1 MALDTSIL
9 DQLFG
14 SNPLDT
20 SNRDPLDMDKYN
32 IQPDPNTIAMREQQS
47 VANQAALAPQI
58 DQMNQRPG
66 FFGVDRRALAAI
78 GAQMVKGGQGNITTP
93 LGAMGLG
100 VADYTKQLGD
110 DANTIF
116 ARAAAQA
123 TLESQRQ
130 AQIDALNASMKRQDM
145 KDQLGLQREDVK
157 SARQIMLG
165 QMQADRS
172 DAQQQMITDRLLQ
185 LQAMKQDQKNSL
197 NNPDMILKNRIMVL
211 NDKINQAK
219 AAGSDDVAT
228 QLQSMKEDALQNYY
242 QILGKKISSVNANT
256 QATSNDP
263 EGRLVQPT
271 GDPLQDKILASNLR
285 TANSEF
291 LKTANIQNVNANA
304 LIGTLSQFR
313 QQFFPQDAKDTISY
327 LKDQM
332 DQTTD
337 VAQKAALQDN
347 IDKIMQ
353 EKITPLGRLN
363 EKAGML
369 GSELSNVVRLSG
381 TNALAD
387 SISKNFS
394 SDQQVMLQ
402 HLQSILTEQGIGA
415 YRVPGTGRMTNQ
427 QMDIIKN
434 AIPNTKNMTP
444 QALDMGIE
452 LLQTKMKLLQAYN
465 TGKAAYISTPHLD
478 PSDGKMKL
486 GNPAYFDKMFASE
499 YSGPE
504 EQKLTNRL
512 NSIKGFYQ
520 GIRQ

>member
-47 VANQAALAPQI
+47 VANQASLAPQI

-185 LQAMKQDQKNSL
+185 LQCLLAH
-197 NNPDMILKNRIMVL
+197 NRSQ
-211 NDKINQAK
+211 NQ
-219 AAGSDDVAT
+219 G
-228 QLQSMKEDALQNYY
+228 L
-242 QILGKKISSVNANT
+242 SS
-256 QATSNDP
+256 
-263 EGRLVQPT
+263 
-271 GDPLQDKILASNLR
+271 
-285 TANSEF
+285 
-291 LKTANIQNVNANA
+291 
-304 LIGTLSQFR
+304 
-313 QQFFPQDAKDTISY
+313 FP
-327 LKDQM
+327 
-332 DQTTD
+332 
-337 VAQKAALQDN
+337 
-347 IDKIMQ
+347 
-353 EKITPLGRLN
+353 
-363 EKAGML
+363 
-369 GSELSNVVRLSG
+369 
-381 TNALAD
+381 
-387 SISKNFS
+387 
-394 SDQQVMLQ
+394 
-402 HLQSILTEQGIGA
+402 
-415 YRVPGTGRMTNQ
+415 
-427 QMDIIKN
+427 
-434 AIPNTKNMTP
+434 
-444 QALDMGIE
+444 
-452 LLQTKMKLLQAYN
+452 
-465 TGKAAYISTPHLD
+465 
-478 PSDGKMKL
+478 
-486 GNPAYFDKMFASE
+486 
-499 YSGPE
+499 
-504 EQKLTNRL
+504 
-512 NSIKGFYQ
+512 
-520 GIRQ
+520 